1 VPDELDFRKNPQIL
15 ASVVDAMADGLFT
28 CDAAGNFVSWS
39 DGAARI
45 TGYGAEEV
53 VGKPCRV
60 LEGPN
65 CKGFS
70 TVHEILA
77 RPEPPEGICHQECKF
92 LAKDGR
98 ELYLHGN
105 VRVITDEAGSVRG
118 AVGTFTDL
126 TSFILAN
133 ERITLLEE
141 QARSRDSFGSLIGR
155 SAPMQ
160 EIFRRLRLAAQSDV
174 TVLIT
179 GESGTGKELAARA
192 IHDLSARRDHPFVAV
207 NCAALPETLLESEL
221 FGHLK
226 GAFTGADRDK
236 TGVFQAA
243 HGGTLFLDEIGD
255 VSPLLQLKLLRALQ
269 EREVRRLG
277 DPRAIKVDVR
287 LLTATNRDLEGLR
300 AAGTLRED
308 FYYRIRVYEI
318 AMPPLRQRRE
328 DIPLLVDHLI
338 EEFAR
343 THKKRVRG
351 ITREALQRLLDHPW
365 PGNVRELRNA
375 IEYAF
380 VAVGGDRITLLDLPP
395 ELRRGGA
402 RPQAGPALTPDQEAE
417 RRRIQRALEQTRGN
431 RTAAARTLGISRVAL
446 WKKMRRLQLVGP
458 SRQRAN
464 RSR

>member
-1 VPDELDFRKNPQIL
+1 
-15 ASVVDAMADGLFT
+15 
-28 CDAAGNFVSWS
+28 
-39 DGAARI
+39 
-45 TGYGAEEV
+45 
-53 VGKPCRV
+53 
-60 LEGPN
+60 
-65 CKGFS
+65 
-70 TVHEILA
+70 
-77 RPEPPEGICHQECKF
+77 
-92 LAKDGR
+92 
-98 ELYLHGN
+98 
-105 VRVITDEAGSVRG
+105 
-118 AVGTFTDL
+118 
-126 TSFILAN
+126 
-133 ERITLLEE
+133 
-141 QARSRDSFGSLIGR
+141 
-155 SAPMQ
+155 
-160 EIFRRLRLAAQSDV
+160 
-174 TVLIT
+174 
-179 GESGTGKELAARA
+179 
-192 IHDLSARRDHPFVAV
+192 
-207 NCAALPETLLESEL
+207 
-221 FGHLK
+221 
-226 GAFTGADRDK
+226 
-236 TGVFQAA
+236 
-243 HGGTLFLDEIGD
+243 